1 MTNRIRIYK
10 YFDDIISYHMCMYV
24 YVIMAAMAAITAE
37 SVVKAICES
46 SGDGSAYENETE
58 DCGQRTRCK

>member
-1 MTNRIRIYK
+1 M
-10 YFDDIISYHMCMYV
+10 HV
-24 YVIMAAMAAITAE
+24 YVITAAMAAMTAE

-58 DCGQRTRCK
+58 DEALVDGGPDVNNS